1 MIMANLRGPVLV
13 NQIVEHFICDPMFHS
28 VQCPARLTRPATVHS
43 VSVTVSRLVIE
54 NAKGKK
60 CPADTIN
67 EFELYESP

>member
-1 MIMANLRGPVLV
+1 MAVILENAMIMANLRGPVLV

-54 NAKGKK
+54 YAKR
-60 CPADTIN
+60 
-67 EFELYESP
+67 